1 MKKSTVTTVLWS
13 ALLCLTLTWTSC
25 SDARLAEAA
34 DGEWVNTQQL
44 TDEDGIPYTETTRYR
59 FKHIDSGDKDGGTFT
74 ERTYIKQS
82 GEEDGVAVSYRM
94 SARVEGEWEFILGD
108 LYMTY
113 DLASLQVKMDDFD
126 LNLTEDASYDM
137 QLGMV
142 GVALY
147 EGLTGTDLLDKD
159 GMCEEITDEWYQEL
173 YNIYQSDNE
182 NETCYQDVEIEG
194 DVMTVGTTDGRMRF
208 HRD

>member
-1 MKKSTVTTVLWS
+1 
-13 ALLCLTLTWTSC
+13 
-25 SDARLAEAA
+25 
-34 DGEWVNTQQL
+34 
-44 TDEDGIPYTETTRYR
+44 
-59 FKHIDSGDKDGGTFT
+59 
-74 ERTYIKQS
+74 
-82 GEEDGVAVSYRM
+82 M

-137 QLGMV
+137 QLGMA